1 MNKGDELNMKK
12 LFIAFVLSL
21 FLMLSVAGCGSGSGG
36 SAGAGSS
43 SASGEG
49 SGTTPGST
57 STGVARLAWDAP
69 RSSGGTPVSNIAGY
83 NVHYGT
89 SSGYYDKKVN
99 NGMLTT
105 CSISGLAPGTYY
117 FSVTSYDSAG
127 NESAFSNEVSKT
139 IQ

>member
-1 MNKGDELNMKK
+1 MNKGDNLNMNK
-12 LFIAFVLSL
+12 LFITFVLSL

-36 SAGAGSS
+36 S
-43 SASGEG
+43 SASGGG
-49 SGTTPGST
+49 SGTTAGNT
-57 STGVARLAWDAP
+57 ATGVAKLAWDAP
-69 RSSGGTPVSNIAGY
+69 RNSDGTPVSNIAGY

-89 SSGYYDKKVN
+89 SSGNYDKKVN
-99 NGMLTT
+99 NGPLTT

-127 NESAFSNEVSKT
+127 NESTFSNEVSKT